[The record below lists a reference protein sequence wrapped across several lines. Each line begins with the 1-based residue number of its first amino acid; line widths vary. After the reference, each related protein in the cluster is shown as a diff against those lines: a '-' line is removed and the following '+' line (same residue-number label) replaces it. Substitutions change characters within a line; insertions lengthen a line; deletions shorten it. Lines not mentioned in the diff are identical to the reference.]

1 MLRFVMILILM
12 ALTFACHPCLA
23 DRVVP
28 ANRAQLLL
36 KRQRT
41 RDYVQYLLDTIDERY
56 ATHLWRIPP
65 GQSPNLRYQGEYQY
79 IKEEYIDD
87 KDRYDIEK
95 AYLLTALSE
104 NFFLGPE
111 FEDYIET
118 LENLTT
124 ASIEN
129 VLLEERRI
137 ESQVCSAAALRVEVQ
152 SFLDALP
159 LVAGLQAELLDR
171 NHDRNFHSPE
181 SFASGVFGG
190 ILGSILAPEDPALWA
205 VRRISMNEN
214 LGVNSPC
221 FITRRRIEALYVES
235 FRRH

>member
-1 MLRFVMILILM
+1 MLRFAMTLTLM
-12 ALTFACHPCLA
+12 ALTFASHPCLA

-28 ANRAQLLL
+28 ANQAQLLL

-41 RDYVQYLLDTIDERY
+41 RDYVQHLLDTIDERY
-56 ATHLWRIPP
+56 DTHLWRVGP
-65 GQSPNLRYQGEYQY
+65 GQSPNLSYQGEYQY
-79 IKEEYIDD
+79 IREEYIDD

-95 AYLLTALSE
+95 AYLRSALNE
-104 NFFLGPE
+104 NFYLGPE
-111 FEDYIET
+111 FEDYLKT
-118 LENLTT
+118 LEKLTL

-129 VLLEERRI
+129 VLLQERRI
-137 ESQVCSAAALRVEVQ
+137 EGQVCSAAALRVEIQ

-171 NHDRNFHSPE
+171 SHDRNTHSPE

-190 ILGSILAPEDPALWA
+190 LLGSILAPDDPALWA
-205 VRRISMNEN
+205 VRRISTNEN

-235 FRRH
+235 FSRH